1 MKILTDKKY
10 TNKKYTNKK
19 ITNKIFTNKI
29 ISLKK
34 VMVIAIATLMLTGC
48 GKKDPEID
56 GVVDIFDYVTVE
68 FDGANGQGRSNVVI
82 DYDNLEL
89 EMVGGRDKLEALDDV
104 EDLGTLNKYINVC
117 VSLSFS
123 SDKYTDLSN
132 GDIVTVSVTYD
143 QTAADEAGVVFGT
156 ESSHQ
161 YEVKGL
167 K

>member
-1 MKILTDKKY
+1 MTEINKMKKHNKNKRNTNYIKNIKSIIIILAAS
-10 TNKKYTNKK
+10 
-19 ITNKIFTNKI
+19 I
-29 ISLKK
+29 
-34 VMVIAIATLMLTGC
+34 MLIGC

-68 FDGANGQGRSNVVI
+68 FDGTNGQGKANVVI

-89 EMVGGRDKLEALDDV
+89 EMVGGRDKLEALDSV

-117 VSLSFS
+117 ASLSFS
-123 SDKYTDLSN
+123 SDQYTDLSN
-132 GDIVTVSVTYD
+132 GDVVTVSVVYD
-143 QTAADEAGVVFGT
+143 KTAADEAGVVFGS

-161 YEVKGL
+161 YKVSGL

>member
-1 MKILTDKKY
+1 MTEINKMKKHNKNKRNTNYIKNIKSIIIILAAS
-10 TNKKYTNKK
+10 
-19 ITNKIFTNKI
+19 I
-29 ISLKK
+29 
-34 VMVIAIATLMLTGC
+34 MLIGC

-68 FDGANGQGRSNVVI
+68 FDGTNGQGKANVVI

-89 EMVGGRDKLEALDDV
+89 EMVGGRENLEALDSV

-117 VSLSFS
+117 ASLSFS
-123 SDKYTDLSN
+123 SDQYTDLSN
-132 GDIVTVSVTYD
+132 GDIVTVSVVYD
-143 QTAADEAGVVFGT
+143 KSAADDAGVVFGN

-161 YEVKGL
+161 YKVSGL